1 MKTLS
6 LLALGLTTLFMNC
19 GSTKL
24 SGTYLGQDD
33 AFYVENMTFTS
44 SKTVELESGMATV
57 EGTYT
62 IDEDKVK
69 ITVGGQIHI
78 FTIIDNGCLDG
89 GGMLGTFCKE

>member
-33 AFYVENMTFTS
+33 TFMLENLTFTS
-44 SKTVELESGMATV
+44 SKTVELELRMATV

-62 IDEDKVK
+62 IEEDKVK
-69 ITVGGQIHI
+69 IKVDGQIHI
-78 FTIIDNGCLDG
+78 FTIIDNGCLEG
-89 GGMLGTFCKE
+89 GGMFGTYCKD